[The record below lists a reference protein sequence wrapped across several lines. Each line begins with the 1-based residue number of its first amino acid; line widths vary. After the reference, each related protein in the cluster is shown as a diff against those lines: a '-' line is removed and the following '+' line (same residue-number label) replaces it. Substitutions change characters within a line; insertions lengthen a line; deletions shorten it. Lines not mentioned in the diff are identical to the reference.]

1 MYWGHDYYRQQLLP
15 NLGNMNQSGGLL
27 KPFQGSG
34 NNQVFPFGNA
44 TGQGQWHPTGPPP
57 GQGQGPSPGQGQ
69 GQGFPPGLPPGQG
82 QGQGFPPG
90 PPPGQGQGQGFP
102 PGPPPGQGQ
111 GFPPGP
117 PPGAGQGTQ
126 SGSHSSSPSVYAVDP
141 GAFKGCL
148 HRYTRVRLRNGQRFW
163 FYPTFIGRTSV
174 AGYRWINNRWRYE
187 GMDTNRIVSFNCS

>member
-1 MYWGHDYYRQQLLP
+1 MYWDYDYYRQQLLP
-15 NLGNMNQSGGLL
+15 NLGNMNQVGAGLGDLL

-34 NNQVFPFGNA
+34 NNQGFPFGNPS
-44 TGQGQWHPTGPPP
+44 GQGQWHPPGPP
-57 GQGQGPSPGQGQ
+57 QGQGQ
-69 GQGFPPGLPPGQG
+69 GQGY
-82 QGQGFPPG
+82 PPG
-90 PPPGQGQGQGFP
+90 PPPGQGQGQGYP

-111 GFPPGP
+111 GQGYPPGP
-117 PPGAGQGTQ
+117 PPGAGQGMQ
-126 SGSHSSSPSVYAVDP
+126 SSNHSSSPSVYAVDP